1 VYEAM
6 MAGPDVET
14 GINVMGVANE
24 GVGYALDDF
33 NAALITPEM
42 QAAVDAAAAA
52 IADGSLVVH
61 DYTSDETCPALTF

>member
-1 VYEAM
+1 V
-6 MAGPDVET
+6 VT

-24 GVGYALDDF
+24 GVGWALDD
-33 NAALITPEM
+33 NNRSLITPEM
-42 QAAVDAAAAA
+42 EAAVTAAAAA